1 MSRIARNQMNTT
13 FFHNMMQ
20 GINKEYIFEEKKC
33 KKKYMDL
40 LQENANEYGIKLI
53 AFTIMDNHAHVLL
66 YAENIHNMSLFMK
79 NVNGKFAMYYNFI
92 YERVGIVFRNR
103 YKSQPIYSE
112 EQFKNCIR
120 YIFNNPV
127 RARIV
132 LSPEKYVY
140 SNFKDFQISQLYN
153 SIFSTKYK
161 EDPPVYKPD
170 STENV
175 MAKNDFIDTSED
187 KEMFIR
193 ELIKNYEEEHNITS
207 CMNKKYIKNMVKYI
221 KQETNISNVLLAE
234 ILQLSKST
242 IAQYVKS

>member
-20 GINKEYIFEEKKC
+20 GINKEYIFEEKRC

-112 EQFKNCIR
+112 EQLKNCIR

-140 SNFKDFQISQLYN
+140 SNFKDFQYD
-153 SIFSTKYK
+153 SIFGKEYK
-161 EDPPVYKPD
+161 KNIMNYQPD
-170 STENV
+170 SSKNV
-175 MAKNDFIDTSED
+175 IAKNDFMDTSED

-193 ELIKNYEEEHNITS
+193 ELIKNYEEKENLTS
-207 CMNKKYIKNMVKYI
+207 CRNKKDIENMVKYI
-221 KQETNISNVLLAE
+221 KQETNVSNGLLAE